1 MVKEMKQG
9 QRSRAIELSNF
20 LCFSNACWGSNGVLR
35 TEGKDELRVSKRN
48 GLTYM
53 TLREFI
59 SWYSEELGD
68 YYGDEFWF
76 HELDTID
83 DDMVGDTVIFC
94 LVDTAEEYQVP
105 KDIKGKIRKA
115 GKWRRDKLKHQW
127 YYGNPFNRIHGYI
140 ILKDVSNTHRGKKTM
155 SVSSVCSTYFTK
167 KRGIGSDL
175 MELAKEYAQEM
186 GCFDIVLEV
195 ANEYSGMGF
204 PEEESEEEESEEESG
219 EEEEE
224 IPEHGTPEY
233 HAYQDQLLVARYPAL
248 KDLVEYKKKL
258 AKAGEEESGE
268 EESEEEESEEEEE
281 EETWYPCE
289 SAIAI
294 IAEEFW
300 KKCMRKNKRGI
311 PTFNLEQEYIEE
323 SIRDYM
329 FREHNSGDAG
339 LAWKGTGEKIIEEKD
354 EPGENEYG
362 GFWYLKGKRSQERLI
377 KFYEMHGYKE
387 DPEVHLSWRC
397 FSEIP
402 YPTMRLK
409 LE

>member
-1 MVKEMKQG
+1 
-9 QRSRAIELSNF
+9 ELSNF

-48 GLTYM
+48 GLSYM

-59 SWYSEELGD
+59 SWFSEELGE
-68 YYGDEFWF
+68 YYGCEFWF
-76 HELDTID
+76 HELDIID

-94 LVDTAEEYQVP
+94 LVDTSEEYQPP
-105 KDIKGKIRKA
+105 KEIKEKIKKA

-140 ILKDVSNTHRGKKTM
+140 ILKDVSNTHTGKKTM
-155 SVSSVCSTYFTK
+155 SVSSVCSTYFTEK
-167 KRGIGSDL
+167 KGIGSDL
-175 MELAKEYAQEM
+175 MELAKEYAKGM

-204 PEEESEEEESEEESG
+204 PEEEEYEEEESE
-219 EEEEE
+219 
-224 IPEHGTPEY
+224 
-233 HAYQDQLLVARYPAL
+233 
-248 KDLVEYKKKL
+248 
-258 AKAGEEESGE
+258 EEESGE

-339 LAWKGTGEKIIEEKD
+339 LAWKGTGERIIEE
-354 EPGENEYG
+354 
-362 GFWYLKGKRSQERLI
+362 
-377 KFYEMHGYKE
+377 
-387 DPEVHLSWRC
+387 
-397 FSEIP
+397 
-402 YPTMRLK
+402 
-409 LE
+409 

>member
-1 MVKEMKQG
+1 MVKEMKQNG
-9 QRSRAIELSNF
+9 LELANF
-20 LCFSNACWGSNGVLR
+20 IRFGEVCWGSDGVLR
-35 TEGKDELRVSKRN
+35 SEGKDEMRVSKRN
-48 GLTYM
+48 GLNYM

-68 YYGDEFWF
+68 YYGGEFWF

-94 LVDTAEEYQVP
+94 LVDTAEEYHIP
-105 KDIKGKIRKA
+105 KYIKEKIKKA

-155 SVSSVCSTYFTK
+155 SVSSVCSTFFTEK
-167 KRGIGSDL
+167 KGIGSDL
-175 MELAKEYAQEM
+175 MELAKEYAKGME
-186 GCFDIVLEV
+186 CHDIVLEV
-195 ANEYSGMGF
+195 ANEYSGIGF
-204 PEEESEEEESEEESG
+204 PEEESEEESEEEEEEEESEEEESEEESG
-219 EEEEE
+219 EEE
-224 IPEHGTPEY
+224 
-233 HAYQDQLLVARYPAL
+233 D
-248 KDLVEYKKKL
+248 
-258 AKAGEEESGE
+258 
-268 EESEEEESEEEEE
+268 E

-300 KKCMRKNKRGI
+300 KKCMRKNNRGI

-329 FREHNSGDAG
+329 FHEYNSGDAG
-339 LAWKGTGEKIIEEKD
+339 LAWKGTGEKIIKDTD

-362 GFWYLKGKRSQERLI
+362 GFWYLKGKRSQERLM
-377 KFYEMHGYKE
+377 KFYEMHGYRE
-387 DPEVHLSWRC
+387 DPEVHLSWGC

-402 YPTMRLK
+402 YPTMRLQ